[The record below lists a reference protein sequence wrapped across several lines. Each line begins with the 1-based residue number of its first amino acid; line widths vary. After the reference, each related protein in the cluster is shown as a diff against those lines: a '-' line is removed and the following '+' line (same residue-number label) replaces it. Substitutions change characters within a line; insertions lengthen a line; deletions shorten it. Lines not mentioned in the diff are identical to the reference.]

1 MKDVI
6 GSILPLAIA
15 VTISPIPII
24 AEILLLFTKKPVAN
38 AASYLAG
45 FIIGVAGVLAVLA
58 AVAGTINL
66 SAGSGQSTGASIL
79 QLALGALLL
88 VAALRQFRGRP
99 KPGEEASMPKWM
111 NGIAGFAPGKSLIVG
126 VGIGALNPKNIIV
139 GVAAAV
145 AIASASLSTGQEV
158 GAVAVYVLV
167 AALGVAAPLVVTL
180 AMGEKAQKI
189 LDSWK
194 AWLGQNN
201 AVVMTVLFL
210 IFAVVLIGKGIA
222 GI

>member
-1 MKDVI
+1 
-6 GSILPLAIA
+6 
-15 VTISPIPII
+15 
-24 AEILLLFTKKPVAN
+24 
-38 AASYLAG
+38 
-45 FIIGVAGVLAVLA
+45 
-58 AVAGTINL
+58 
-66 SAGSGQSTGASIL
+66 
-79 QLALGALLL
+79 
-88 VAALRQFRGRP
+88 
-99 KPGEEASMPKWM
+99 MPKWM

-145 AIASASLSTGQEV
+145 AIASASLSVGQEA
-158 GAVAVYVLV
+158 GTIAVYVVV
-167 AALGVAAPLVVTL
+167 AALGVAAPFVVTL

-189 LDSWK
+189 LDGWK

-201 AVVMTVLFL
+201 AVVMSVLFL

>member
-1 MKDVI
+1 VKDVI

-45 FIIGVAGVLAVLA
+45 FILGVAGVLAILVA
-58 AVAGTINL
+58 IAGTINL
-66 SAGSGQSTGASIL
+66 STGSGPSKGASIL
-79 QLALGALLL
+79 QLVLGALLL
-88 VAALRQFRGRP
+88 AAALRQFRGRP
-99 KPGEEASMPKWM
+99 KPGQEAAMPKWM
-111 NGIAGFAPGKSLIVG
+111 NGIAGFAPGKSLLVG

-145 AIASASLSTGQEV
+145 AIASASLSTGQDV
-158 GAVAVYVLV
+158 GAGAVYVLV
-167 AALGVAAPLVVTL
+167 AVLGVAAPLVVML
-180 AMGEKAQKI
+180 AMGGRAQPI

-201 AVVMTVLFL
+201 AVVMSVLFL